1 MNHKLALVLIGTLVI
16 SGCASNKPTVSLNNP
31 TQVAQSVSI
40 EEDKFEK
47 TTTYSAVD
55 IRKNNG
61 IERLYLNAIKT
72 QNPASVIYSVYID
85 DSYDAPWR
93 HYDSAYDSNG
103 KELVVIK
110 IDHRTKFCIQ
120 DKCRLAEQLAVVV
133 SRKYLEENSAKGISI
148 KISGKRGEEI
158 FALPGGY
165 IEGFLRA
172 VQ

>member
-61 IERLYLNAIKT
+61 
-72 QNPASVIYSVYID
+72 
-85 DSYDAPWR
+85 
-93 HYDSAYDSNG
+93 

-110 IDHRTKFCIQ
+110 IDHRTKFCTQ

>member
-72 QNPASVIYSVYID
+72 QNPAIPYTSTIAMMLLGDIMT
-85 DSYDAPWR
+85 R
-93 HYDSAYDSNG
+93 HM
-103 KELVVIK
+103 
-110 IDHRTKFCIQ
+110 TQ
-120 DKCRLAEQLAVVV
+120 M
-133 SRKYLEENSAKGISI
+133 AKS
-148 KISGKRGEEI
+148 
-158 FALPGGY
+158 L
-165 IEGFLRA
+165 
-172 VQ
+172 